1 MAEKIAKMKG
11 RKIKMT
17 WEASGSIGDRLRAL
31 RVRDDIIRKQEGAM
45 GALGDAGLSGEV
57 QGVPGPLG
65 EEGALPAH
73 MMGSGNHA
81 AAKNMWLEMSN
92 WCDAGDDILN
102 AGQKVGTEYG
112 SANIDKDM
120 VLERN
125 KRIMKVRQMIDAFRG
140 VILNMQNEP
149 EERAL
154 GEHDPTNMAN
164 DQTNGNLNALV
175 QGMGG
180 TGGAM

>member
-1 MAEKIAKMKG
+1 MSW
-11 RKIKMT
+11 R
-17 WEASGSIGDRLRAL
+17 ASGGVGERLRAL
-31 RVRDDIIRKQEGAM
+31 RVRDDIIRKQDPTM
-45 GALGDAGLSGEV
+45 GALAEQGLNADV
-57 QGVPGPLG
+57 QNVQGPLG
-65 EEGALPAH
+65 DPGALPAH

-92 WCDAGDDILN
+92 WLDSGDDILN
-102 AGQKVGTEYG
+102 AGQKVGTEYA
-112 SANIDKDM
+112 SANIDHNFIS
-120 VLERN
+120 ERN
-125 KRIMKVRQMIDAFRG
+125 KRIMKVRQMIDAFRD

-154 GEHDPTNMAN
+154 GEHDPMNMAN

-175 QGMGG
+175 PGMGE

>member
-1 MAEKIAKMKG
+1 
-11 RKIKMT
+11 MT

-31 RVRDDIIRKQEGAM
+31 RVRDDIIRKQESAM
-45 GALGDAGLSGEV
+45 GALGEAGLSGEV
-57 QGVPGPLG
+57 QGVQGPLG
-65 EEGALPAH
+65 DPGALPAH
-73 MMGSGNHA
+73 MTGSGNHA

-102 AGQKVGTEYG
+102 AGQKVGTEYA
-112 SANIDKDM
+112 SANIDHDFIS
-120 VLERN
+120 ERN
-125 KRIMKVRQMIDAFRG
+125 KKVMKLRQMINAFRDVLLQLG
-140 VILNMQNEP
+140 NEP

-154 GEHDPTNMAN
+154 GEHDPMNEAN

-175 QGMGG
+175 PGIGG

>member
-1 MAEKIAKMKG
+1 MA
-11 RKIKMT
+11 

-31 RVRDDIIRKQEGAM
+31 RIRDDIIRKQEGM
-45 GALGDAGLSGEV
+45 GALAEQGLNTDV
-57 QGVPGPLG
+57 QNVQGPLG
-65 EEGALPAH
+65 DPGALPAH

-81 AAKNMWLEMSN
+81 AAKNLWLEMSN

-102 AGQKVGTEYG
+102 AGQKVGTEYA
-112 SANIDKDM
+112 SANIDHNM
-120 VLERN
+120 VSERN
-125 KRIMKVRQMIDAFRG
+125 KKIMKLRQMIDAFRD
-140 VILNMQNEP
+140 VVLNLQNEP
-149 EERAL
+149 DERAL